1 MVKTSDCGSDMRG
14 FESHHPPH
22 KKDFGICQG
31 LFYLSDEDENP
42 FEGSSASELR
52 LERFC
57 GCVENTLAKRGIAV
71 KRERARQ
78 SPRRQSVKQ

>member
-1 MVKTSDCGSDMRG
+1 MSY
-14 FESHHPPH
+14 
-22 KKDFGICQG
+22 
-31 LFYLSDEDENP
+31 FYLFLEKIRR
-42 FEGSSASELR
+42 FFAFGASELR

-78 SPRRQSVKQ
+78 IASRVNKNRTGIYSCPIFIYNKIKDKDV